1 MTAAAAHDGND
12 AVTGGVHRERHHAQ
26 PADQPRPELRERPL
40 PVRAVPA
47 GPQVG
52 PPPARP
58 RFEFRERPST
68 VPTPRPPV
76 VTVAAVLWLAAGS
89 LGVVA
94 ALVML
99 LDLHALEAAVRAVAD
114 RDFPQEQQATRDRA
128 VALTSAVLVA
138 GGAVGLAQVG
148 AALRLRAGRGAVRYL
163 LVLLTAA
170 AAVEVVLAVGVVGLF
185 TRLAL
190 LLGVA
195 CGAVAAVLMYL
206 PPANGWFASRRP

>member
-1 MTAAAAHDGND
+1 MRDSASQ
-12 AVTGGVHRERHHAQ
+12 HA
-26 PADQPRPELRERPL
+26 
-40 PVRAVPA
+40 
-47 GPQVG
+47 G

-68 VPTPRPPV
+68 VAARRPSA
-76 VTVAAVLWLAAGS
+76 VTVSAALWIAAGA
-89 LGVVA
+89 LGAVA

-99 LDLHALEAAVRAVAD
+99 LDLDGLEAAVRTVVD
-114 RDFPQEQQATRDRA
+114 RDFPTEQQATRDRA

-148 AALRLRAGRGAVRYL
+148 AGLRLRAGRGAVRYL
-163 LVLLTAA
+163 LVLLLVA
-170 AAVEVVLAVGVVGLF
+170 AAVEIVLAVGVVDPVA
-185 TRLAL
+185 RLAL

-206 PPANGWFASRRP
+206 PAANGWFASRRP